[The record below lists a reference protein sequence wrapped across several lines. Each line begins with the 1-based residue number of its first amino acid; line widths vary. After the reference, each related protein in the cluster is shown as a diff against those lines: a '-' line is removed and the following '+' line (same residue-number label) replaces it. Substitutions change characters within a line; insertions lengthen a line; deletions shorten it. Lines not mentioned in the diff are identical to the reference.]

1 MLLLERIQDTA
12 DLSPEGR
19 YLTWWDRDVRAWI
32 AADWPFQTVAYPERE
47 YSFDE
52 WSAIVDQR

>member
-1 MLLLERIQDTA
+1 MWVRESELATGLDAAL
-12 DLSPEGR
+12 
-19 YLTWWDRDVRAWI
+19 YHDVRAWI